1 MSEVGDVG
9 RELFVV
15 SMAVALFSNR
25 LLDDCRT
32 ISLEC
37 VVSVAM
43 LLSRIATQSSWAS
56 TENRDG

>member
-1 MSEVGDVG
+1 M
-9 RELFVV
+9 
-15 SMAVALFSNR
+15 SMAVALFPNR

-32 ISLEC
+32 ISFEC
-37 VVSVAM
+37 VVSAAM